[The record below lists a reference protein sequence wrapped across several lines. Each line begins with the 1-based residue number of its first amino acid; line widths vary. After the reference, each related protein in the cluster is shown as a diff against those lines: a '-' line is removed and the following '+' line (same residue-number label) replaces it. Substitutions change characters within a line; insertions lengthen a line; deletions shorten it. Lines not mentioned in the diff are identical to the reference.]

1 MFKKL
6 DFRYAIF
13 DEGHMLKN
21 MSSQRYQALMK
32 IRVKLLPSRF
42 WGLYRFHGDC
52 MMMFFVT
59 QGDRR
64 LVLTGT
70 PLQNNLVELIS
81 LLAFVMPDLFTDK
94 TEHIKKIFT
103 CITVTHSP
111 VRAPVV

>member
-6 DFRYAIF
+6 DFRYAMF

-32 IRVKLLPSRF
+32 IRVTHLLSLS
-42 WGLYRFHGDC
+42 GVCIHGDC

-111 VRAPVV
+111 ARAPVV

>member
-1 MFKKL
+1 
-6 DFRYAIF
+6 
-13 DEGHMLKN
+13 
-21 MSSQRYQALMK
+21 
-32 IRVKLLPSRF
+32 
-42 WGLYRFHGDC
+42 
-52 MMMFFVT
+52 MFFVT

-103 CITVTHSP
+103 CITVTHSLTCASTCRMTSLTRHFLLLQS
-111 VRAPVV
+111 RASYDSKGSFERQTILQAKEILKPFFLRRLKRDVSDYI